1 MEQMNEILCVT
12 TNGCSQ
18 NKSETKKFEIPLCFS
33 QVLVSYHHFLIKEGI
48 IQELLHILIVLELL
62 HRLFKCFWRHIPCL
76 NFNLFQFKYLSLD
89 FIIRT

>member
-1 MEQMNEILCVT
+1 MIIVKRPLFIQVGSFSVIKLKTSMEQMNEILCVT

-62 HRLFKCFWRHIPCL
+62 HRLFKCF
-76 NFNLFQFKYLSLD
+76 
-89 FIIRT
+89 